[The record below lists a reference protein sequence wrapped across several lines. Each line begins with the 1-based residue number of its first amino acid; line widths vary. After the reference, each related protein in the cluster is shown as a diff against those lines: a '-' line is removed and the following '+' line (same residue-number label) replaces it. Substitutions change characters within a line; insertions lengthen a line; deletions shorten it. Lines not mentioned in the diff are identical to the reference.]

1 MASKMVP
8 WRSDRRSTCRTGRR
22 HGTVGEACADLVLV
36 ADSPGAGRGWPAV
49 SGGKSN
55 FKDNH
60 LAGLNGEL
68 EGFQFEV
75 RSGAR
80 SVMPTRRS

>member
-1 MASKMVP
+1 MEQLVRLVP
-8 WRSDRRSTCRTGRR
+8 TWCWWLI
-22 HGTVGEACADLVLV
+22 ALVLV
-36 ADSPGAGRGWPAV
+36 AGGQQYRV
-49 SGGKSN
+49 GKSN